1 MGMHRFSR
9 TGVVLIGAPTAWNL
23 RIRTFGDSTG
33 QTEDGAAQKQ
43 ESLSLCAL
51 SVEARPYLA
60 DRSIP
65 ERLAIAA
72 NDSCNVLDLRLAAQS
87 MEGSFYSVDQLLGS
101 T

>member
-9 TGVVLIGAPTAWNL
+9 TVALLIGAPTAWNL
-23 RIRTFGDSTG
+23 GIRTFGDSTG

-43 ESLSLCAL
+43 ESLPLRAL

-60 DRSIP
+60 ERSIR
-65 ERLAIAA
+65 ERLTIIA

-87 MEGSFYSVDQLLGS
+87 MEGSLYRVD
-101 T
+101 